1 MESEPGCRIMH
12 FYGVEEGFIML
23 VITVLLIVG
32 GGREIVNVV
41 GDPGGRSEFGPIPSL
56 PAFVERNVLL

>member
-1 MESEPGCRIMH
+1 MH